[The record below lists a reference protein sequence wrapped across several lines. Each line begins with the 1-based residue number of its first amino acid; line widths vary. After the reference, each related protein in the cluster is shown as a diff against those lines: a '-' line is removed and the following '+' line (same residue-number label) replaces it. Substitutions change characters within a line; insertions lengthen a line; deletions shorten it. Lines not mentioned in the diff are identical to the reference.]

1 LDLDL
6 ERGLLLGVVGPWRPA
21 PPPLPLVG
29 VLGVGGLVVVD
40 LDFVVIPAAWADELL
55 VILWL
60 LLFILCWFLWR
71 ALLVLV
77 CGEILC

>member
-1 LDLDL
+1 M
-6 ERGLLLGVVGPWRPA
+6 
-21 PPPLPLVG
+21 PPPLPLFG

-40 LDFVVIPAAWADELL
+40 LDLVVIPAAWADELL

-77 CGEILC
+77 GGEILC